1 MVTSGD
7 AQNTF
12 KCVSLVLVKVIR
24 NKRFYKLSLKSN
36 IFAVIVEMI

>member
-12 KCVSLVLVKVIR
+12 KCVSLVRVKVIR

-36 IFAVIVEMI
+36 IFAVIVEMK